1 MEGRWPRALLIPLTI
16 LAWLAVLVVM
26 GWLLSHVA
34 RTILMVVLAT
44 VVAFAVTPVVNL
56 LARLMPRLAAIALTY
71 VLAFLL
77 LVGII
82 GVVVAT
88 VAGQA
93 STLVHSLPGYAAQAK
108 NAEPAIA
115 SLLAP
120 LGISADQVDSVRV
133 QLTTRLEQIGGQA
146 ASDAFGVVQSFL
158 GAVLDAV
165 LVLMLS
171 VYFTA
176 NGPSV
181 RAWLQAQTPP
191 RQRRRERLLASI
203 VNRVVGGYVRGTL
216 TLALLVGALVGAGMG
231 VLQVRYALLLG
242 VLAFFMEFVPILGV
256 FISGA
261 VCVGVALFQGW
272 LLALGVLAYFVVV
285 HVIEGD
291 IVGPRIMGA
300 AVGIHPAVALIALL
314 AGTELFGFWGALFG
328 APLAGLLQAVVI
340 AVWREVQASA
350 SPAETG
356 AADAKPRPRRE
367 VARGP
372 G

>member
-16 LAWLAVLVVM
+16 LAWIAVLVVV

-34 RTILMVVLAT
+34 RTLLMFVLAT

-56 LARLMPRLAAIALTY
+56 LTRFMPRMVAIAVSY
-71 VLAFLL
+71 ILAFLVL
-77 LVGII
+77 LGII
-82 GVVVAT
+82 GVVVAS

-93 STLVHSLPGYAAQAK
+93 TSLVHSLPGYASQAK
-108 NAEPAIA
+108 NAEPAIVT
-115 SLLAP
+115 LLAP
-120 LGISADQVDSVRV
+120 LGITAEQVDTVRI
-133 QLTTRLEQIGGQA
+133 QLTTRLEQISGQA
-146 ASDAFGVVQSFL
+146 ASDAL
-158 GAVLDAV
+158 GAVRQFLSGVLDAV

-171 VYFTA
+171 VYLTA
-176 NGPSV
+176 NAPRL

-191 RQRRRERLLASI
+191 RYRRRQLLLASI

-216 TLALLVGALVGAGMG
+216 TLALLIGVLVAAGMG

-272 LLALGVLAYFVVV
+272 VLALGVLAYFVVI

-291 IVGPRIMGA
+291 IIGPRIMGA
-300 AVGIHPAVALIALL
+300 AVGIHPAVALLALL
-314 AGTELFGFWGALFG
+314 AGTELFGLWGALFG

-340 AVWREVQASA
+340 AVWKEVRGGY
-350 SPAETG
+350 AEPNDK
-356 AADAKPRPRRE
+356 APPAKPRTRR
-367 VARGP
+367 AY
-372 G
+372 